1 MRVLCAILIV
11 LTGRFATEYTWLPRK
26 GVSLVTLVNYRNHL
40 TPVEQ
45 VKQLLSYAVGS
56 ATDEKLSNILEQVY
70 LQGDSKLYGFIDK
83 DGSALG
89 IVGLKGEGASAEIL
103 HIAVDEHKRNCGIGR
118 RIIDEL
124 LKLENLTE
132 LTAET
137 DHDAVEFYRRY
148 GFDIQSLGEKYPG
161 VERFYCRLLLS

>member
-1 MRVLCAILIV
+1 
-11 LTGRFATEYTWLPRK
+11 
-26 GVSLVTLVNYRNHL
+26 VSLVTLVKYRNHL
-40 TPVEQ
+40 TPMEQ

-56 ATDEKLSNILEQVY
+56 ASGEKLSNILEQVY
-70 LQGDSKLYGFIDK
+70 LQGDSKLYVFIDN

-89 IVGLKGEGASAEIL
+89 IVGLKEEGTSAEIL
-103 HIAVDEHKRNCGIGR
+103 HIAVDEHKRKCGIGR

-124 LKLENLTE
+124 LKLEHLAE

-148 GFDIQSLGEKYPG
+148 GFGIQSLGEKYRG
-161 VERFYCRLLLS
+161 VERFHCHLLRS

>member
-1 MRVLCAILIV
+1 MLLM
-11 LTGRFATEYTWLPRK
+11 
-26 GVSLVTLVNYRNHL
+26 LVKYGNHS
-40 TPVEQ
+40 TPIEQ

-56 ATDEKLSNILEQVY
+56 ASGEKLSNILEQVY
-70 LQGDSKLYGFIDK
+70 LQGDSRLYVFIDN

-103 HIAVDEHKRNCGIGR
+103 HIAVDEHNRNCGIGR

-148 GFDIQSLGEKYPG
+148 GFGIQSLGEKYSA
-161 VERFYCRLLLS
+161 VERFHCRLLLS